1 VCTYVVAKEPSEK
14 KTTDR
19 AVPIAIFQAEPAVSM
34 TYLKRWCKNIQ
45 TIGKPS
51 FTSTPHASFV
61 LISLTSTRNAM
72 SPGPTA
78 AMLVPIYS

>member
-1 VCTYVVAKEPSEK
+1 MQGLVCTYVVAKEPADK

-45 TIGKPS
+45 TIGAPTCCASEWPLLARAKP
-51 FTSTPHASFV
+51 
-61 LISLTSTRNAM
+61 R
-72 SPGPTA
+72 
-78 AMLVPIYS
+78 YQC